1 MDMKT
6 GKPFKECIA
15 PIMRDY
21 DSFVECMNRE
31 PVYAKKD
38 PKKTVREQEYGGKA
52 GGKKGRNN
60 PKSNPYER
68 PPRTSSYGSDGSW
81 KSSSWSGANKKEQWS
96 SEPPKNE
103 WKGGWKG

>member
-1 MDMKT
+1 MEAGYGDEDRET
-6 GKPFKECIA
+6 LQGVHSS
-15 PIMRDY
+15 Y

-31 PVYAKKD
+31 PVYTKKD
-38 PKKTVREQEYGGKA
+38 PKKNAREQDYGGKA
-52 GGKKGRNN
+52 GGKKRRNN

-68 PPRTSSYGSDGSW
+68 PPRASSYGSDGSW